1 MKEVIKDTLCILSSL
16 IGVITL
22 TFLLIGT
29 PLYFMAKYQCGGYA
43 EVLGFEYKYSLATK
57 CVIKTPQGWVRSNKY
72 IINSK

>member
-1 MKEVIKDTLCILSSL
+1 MSDFIKDTVSVVMILF
-16 IGVITL
+16 GVIAL

-29 PLYFMAKYQCGGYA
+29 PMYFMAKYQCGGYA
-43 EVLGFEYKYSLATK
+43 EALGFEYKYSLATK